1 MGYATFTLIDHVGMT
16 SRVRLRVANAT
27 GATLA
32 AQLADIQ
39 AGAGTLYA
47 AIAGVSDCTIGKS
60 DLTAGE
66 YDMSS
71 ANSAV
76 VSCFRQAGL
85 LVRFS
90 DDVDGTKYH
99 VTIPGP
105 KYASLTVLPHDEVDI
120 TAGPMVDLVAAF
132 ERAVLSGNN
141 NAVTVTGAR
150 IVGRSN

>member
-1 MGYATFTLIDHVGMT
+1 MGYATFTMIDHVGMT
-16 SRVRLRVANAT
+16 SRVRLKIADAT
-27 GATLA
+27 GETLD
-32 AQLADIQ
+32 AQKADII

-47 AIAGVSDCTIGKS
+47 ALAGVSDCVIGKS
-60 DLTAGE
+60 ELSAAE
-66 YDMSS
+66 NSLSS
-71 ANSAV
+71 TNSAV
-76 VSCFRQAGL
+76 TSCFRQAGL

-90 DDVDGTKYH
+90 DEVDATKYH

-105 KYASLTVLPHDEVDI
+105 KYASLTVLAHDEVDI
-120 TAGPMVDLVAAF
+120 AAGPMVDLVAAF